1 MVLEEVEVVVVVVRL
16 RRRWEKVVV
25 LVRKLCDL
33 PRINFV
39 EWSVVVIEDEVEV

>member
-1 MVLEEVEVVVVVVRL
+1 MVLEEVEVVVVAVRL

-25 LVRKLCDL
+25 LVRKLLDL

-39 EWSVVVIEDEVEV
+39 EWSVVVIEDEVV